1 MTTPAHPLDNV
12 IWSAL
17 ASQQRA
23 LATGDDLARR
33 FPADTAPFGAMA
45 ELSDAAFASM
55 TRITVPDDIVALF
68 TLVKVAPPAQFV
80 VEREAPINLMIGP
93 ATRRDI
99 DTTGMITLSAD
110 DVPDMMALVDL
121 TQPGPFAAK
130 TYRLG
135 TYLGIRLDGKLIAM
149 AGERLH
155 LDGYTEVSAVCV
167 HPDYRGRGL
176 PAALIGAITNGI
188 VARGETPILHVF
200 ESNHAASALYKK
212 LGFTTRVAS
221 QLTVLK
227 RV

>member
-1 MTTPAHPLDNV
+1 
-12 IWSAL
+12 
-17 ASQQRA
+17 
-23 LATGDDLARR
+23 
-33 FPADTAPFGAMA
+33 MA

-80 VEREAPINLMIGP
+80 VERQAPINLMIGP

-155 LDGYTEVSAVCV
+155 LDGYTEVSAVVRAPGLSRARFAGGADRRDHEWHRGAWRDAHPACV
-167 HPDYRGRGL
+167 R
-176 PAALIGAITNGI
+176 
-188 VARGETPILHVF
+188 E
-200 ESNHAASALYKK
+200 
-212 LGFTTRVAS
+212 
-221 QLTVLK
+221 
-227 RV
+227 